1 MMEADL
7 SIANSQFR
15 LSAQFADEPPI
26 RRAIIDSDLEDI
38 DSDLEDAAR
47 TFFEGVSEHQ
57 HWKHFFER
65 SQLFAER
72 VRKSRFG
79 RN

>member
-7 SIANSQFR
+7 SIANSRFR
-15 LSAQFADEPPI
+15 LSAQLADEPPI
-26 RRAIIDSDLEDI
+26 PRAIIDSDLED
-38 DSDLEDAAR
+38 AAR
-47 TFFEGVSEHQ
+47 AFFEGVSENQ